1 MLCRYCDNT
10 GLSRMSGAGYT
21 LSICNV
27 CDAGVN
33 LQKVLILFAQAEA
46 KQPAKVAELIE
57 AFKRVVEI

>member
-1 MLCRYCDNT
+1 
-10 GLSRMSGAGYT
+10 MSGAGYT